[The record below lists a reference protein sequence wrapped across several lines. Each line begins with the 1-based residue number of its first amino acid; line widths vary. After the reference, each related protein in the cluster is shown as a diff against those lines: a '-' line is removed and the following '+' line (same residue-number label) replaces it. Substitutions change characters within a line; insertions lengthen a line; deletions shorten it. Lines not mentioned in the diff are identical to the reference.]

1 MYFGFW
7 RIRYCHLQQHW
18 WTYRLSVCCCS
29 VTQWCLTLC
38 CPLNSST
45 PGFRLPCPSPSPGAF
60 SNSCPSSQWCH
71 PTISSSVVPVS
82 SCTQSFPASGS
93 FPVSQLFASGGQS
106 IGASALASV
115 LPILG
120 INSLSVGLF
129 TNTLFHSAACLCVLF
144 MVSFAVQNLLSLIGS
159 PRLVLFFFPWD
170 TGPRKYC
177 YDICQ
182 RTFCLCSLPG
192 VLWGPVLNLGL

>member
-1 MYFGFW
+1 MPFAATLMDIQTISMLLFS
-7 RIRYCHLQQHW
+7 HSVVSDSLLPLEQQH
-18 WTYRLSVCCCS
+18 TRLQASLS
-29 VTQWCLTLC
+29 
-38 CPLNSST
+38 
-45 PGFRLPCPSPSPGAF
+45 F
-60 SNSCPSSQWCH
+60 
-71 PTISSSVVPVS
+71 TISWSFLKLMSIKSVMPSDHLILCRPRLLLPSIFPSIRVFSSES
-82 SCTQSFPASGS
+82 A
-93 FPVSQLFASGGQS
+93 GQS

-159 PRLVLFFFPWD
+159 PCLVLFFFPWD

>member
-1 MYFGFW
+1 MSDS
-7 RIRYCHLQQHW
+7 LLPLEEQH
-18 WTYRLSVCCCS
+18 T
-29 VTQWCLTLC
+29 
-38 CPLNSST
+38 
-45 PGFRLPCPSPSPGAF
+45 GFRLPCPSPSPGAC
-60 SNSCPSSQWCH
+60 SDSCPLGRWCH
-71 PTISSSVVPVS
+71 PTISSSVVPFS
-82 SCTQSFPASGS
+82 SCPQSFPASGS

-115 LPILG
+115 LPILD

-129 TNTLFHSAACLCVLF
+129 TNILFHSAACLCVLF

-159 PRLVLFFFPWD
+159 PRLVLLFFPWD

-182 RTFCLCSLPG
+182 RTFCLYSLPG
-192 VLWGPVLNLGL
+192 VLWGPVLYLGL